1 MKSYLENWDKIF
13 GTRRRTKRIFV
24 AATRQNVGKTTMSL
38 GLIAAL
44 SKQFGRIGFIKPV
57 GQRYLIE
64 DGYKIDEDSVLMNRI
79 FNFKFSLHDM
89 SPLAVEKGFTE
100 KFLDGEIGNDT
111 PFKIRE
117 SFNRVA
123 ADKDFVII
131 EGTGHAGVGSV
142 FDMSNATVAK
152 MLAAKVVLVSPGGI
166 GNPIDEIMLNKAV
179 FDRKGVK
186 VAGVVVN
193 KVLPQKYDKVNTY
206 VRRGLKRFGI
216 NVLGVIP
223 YVDILDIPTM
233 RDFRDELGMHV
244 LCGEQYLGRQMR
256 KVLVGA
262 MEAREASRFIDDDSL
277 IITPGNR
284 SDFIGLIIKI
294 HNGRY
299 KHQKRI
305 GGLILTGGLF
315 PTRRILW
322 ALKKSGIPTLMSRL
336 HTYEVASNVHD
347 LRVKIKSR
355 DKNKVKL
362 AIDMVEKYVDLD
374 QIIRASA

>member
-1 MKSYLENWDKIF
+1 MKSYIENWDKIF
-13 GTRRRTKRIFV
+13 GLRRTKRIFI

-38 GLIAAL
+38 GLIASL
-44 SKQFGRIGFIKPV
+44 SKQFGYIGFIKPV

-64 DGYKIDEDSVLMNRI
+64 NGFKIDEDSVLMNRI
-79 FNFKFSLHDM
+79 FNFKFSLQDM
-89 SPLAVEKGFTE
+89 SPLAVEKGYTE
-100 KFLDGEIGNDT
+100 KYLDGEIKNDT
-111 PFKIRE
+111 PLKIKE
-117 SFNRVA
+117 SFRRVA
-123 ADKDFVII
+123 EDKEFVII

-152 MLAAKVVLVSPGGI
+152 MLDSKVVLVSPGGI

-206 VRRGLKRFGI
+206 VRRGLKKFGI

-244 LCGEQYLGRQMR
+244 LCGEEYLGRQMR
-256 KVLVGA
+256 RVLVGA
-262 MEAREASRFIDDDSL
+262 MEAREASRFIEDDSL

-284 SDFIGLIIKI
+284 SDFINLIIKI
-294 HNGRY
+294 HNGRF
-299 KHQKRI
+299 KIQKRI
-305 GGLILTGGLF
+305 GGLILSGGFF
-315 PTRRILW
+315 PSRRMMW
-322 ALKKSGIPTLMSRL
+322 ALKRSGIPTLLSRL

-362 AIDMVEKYVDLD
+362 AIDLVEKYIDLD
-374 QIIRASA
+374 QIIRAAA

>member
-1 MKSYLENWDKIF
+1 MENWDRIF
-13 GTRRRTKRIFV
+13 GIRRTRRIFV

-38 GLIAAL
+38 GLIASL

-57 GQRYLIE
+57 GQRYLLQS
-64 DGYKIDEDSVLMNRI
+64 GYKIDEDSVLMNKI
-79 FNFKFSLHDM
+79 FKFKFSLQDM
-89 SPLAVEKGFTE
+89 SPLAVEKGYTE
-100 KFLDGEIGNDT
+100 KYLDGEIGNDT
-111 PFKIRE
+111 PLKIKE
-117 SFNRVA
+117 SFSRVA
-123 ADKDFVII
+123 ENKEFVII

-142 FDMSNATVAK
+142 FDMSNAAVAK
-152 MLAAKVVLVSPGGI
+152 MLDSRVVLVSPGGI

-186 VAGVVVN
+186 VTGVVVN
-193 KVLPQKYDKVNTY
+193 KVLPGKYDKVNTY

-223 YVDILDIPTM
+223 YVDVLDIPTM

-244 LCGEQYLGRQMR
+244 LCGEEYLGRQMR
-256 KVLVGA
+256 RVLVGA
-262 MEAREASRFIDDDSL
+262 MEAREASRFIEDDSL

-284 SDFIGLIIKI
+284 SDFINLVIKI
-294 HNGRY
+294 HSGKY
-299 KHQKRI
+299 KLQKRV
-305 GGLILTGGLF
+305 GGLILSGGLF
-315 PTRRILW
+315 PSKRIMW
-322 ALKKSGIPTLMSRL
+322 ALKRSRIPTLLSRL

-362 AIDMVEKYVDLD
+362 AIDMVEKYIDLD
-374 QIIRASA
+374 RIIRAAS